1 MYEAHCHFLETTVKI
16 TCLTGALMNHTEKQI
31 PECIQFVVT
40 DLLGLVRSFADGDY
54 GIALGGSYAKGIADE
69 VSDLDIYLFA
79 PVISPC
85 EKRETIASAFSPDIT
100 SLVCWD
106 VGNPIMQGGVDFRF
120 HGRLI
125 ETWLRSTT
133 LIDDVIEECRQGIVK
148 RDMVTWTTT
157 GFYNHCCLSD
167 INVMI
172 SLDDPAGIIS
182 RWKSEI
188 TVYPPKLQNTIIE
201 QHLAAARFWPWNPH
215 YQSAVDRGDIIYIT
229 GIVQQV
235 VHNILQVL
243 FALNETYFPGDKKL
257 LQILD
262 HLHTQPPQL
271 GSRVNALL
279 WSDTPASPQAL
290 IKQQNELRNLVDETT
305 ALVKEMHSAS

>member
-1 MYEAHCHFLETTVKI
+1 MH
-16 TCLTGALMNHTEKQI
+16 HTEKHI
-31 PECIQFVVT
+31 PECIHSDVAS
-40 DLLGLVRSFADGDY
+40 LLSLVRLFADGDY

-79 PVISPC
+79 PVISPH
-85 EKRETIASAFSPDIT
+85 EKRKAIATAYSTDIA

-106 VGNPIMQGGVDFRF
+106 VGNPILQGGVDFRF
-120 HGRLI
+120 HGRPI

-133 LIDDVIEECRQGIVK
+133 LIDDAIEECRQGIVK
-148 RDMVTWTTT
+148 RDMLTWTTT

-172 SLDDPAGIIS
+172 TLEDPAGIIG

-188 TVYPPKLQNTIIE
+188 AVYPPKLRHTIIE
-201 QHLAAARFWPWNPH
+201 QHLDSARFWPWNPH
-215 YQSAVDRGDIIYIT
+215 YQSAVDRGDLIYVT

-257 LQILD
+257 LQILN
-262 HLHTQPPQL
+262 HLPVQPQHL

-279 WSDTPASPQAL
+279 WPDTLATPQAL
-290 IKQQNELRNLVDETT
+290 KRQQSELQNLVHETT
-305 ALVKEMHSAS
+305 ALVKELHSAS